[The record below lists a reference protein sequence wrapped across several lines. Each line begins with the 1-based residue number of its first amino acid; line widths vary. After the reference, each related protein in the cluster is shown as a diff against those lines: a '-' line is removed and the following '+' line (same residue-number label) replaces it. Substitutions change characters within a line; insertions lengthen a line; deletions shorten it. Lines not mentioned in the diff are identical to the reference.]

1 MNELIRELLPLKDE
15 KFKNF
20 TAKLIPDTS
29 YKIIGVKVPTV
40 RKIAAKYYGKISI
53 TDFTYYEECLCYG
66 FIIAGEKT
74 DIDTKINKLKE
85 YLRVVDSWGLTDS
98 VAAAFKD
105 AKKEKQKTLRFIY
118 DLLDSDKVYEK
129 RFGIVLL
136 LQFTGSDFDMEQLS
150 RVLKVK
156 TGEYY
161 VDMAIA
167 WYISVL
173 LVKNYSL
180 AVTVIENRLLPPF
193 IHNKAITKA
202 TESYRITGD
211 VKEYLKTLKIKNNKN
226 S

>member
-66 FIIAGEKT
+66 FIIVGEKT